1 MVIAACVVVAAII
14 GAAVVLLTNRGGEPP
29 SPSPSPI
36 AAQQAPPDVDSAGA
50 PVSLGKR
57 SGGRCDG
64 DPMPDGR
71 YEHVI
76 NGQVIAVTKVF
87 YDPAKHEACALLTKD
102 KANGGFG
109 TSSYLPLTLCNSAGL
124 CDFDWFNYPH
134 EAGP

>member
-1 MVIAACVVVAAII
+1 
-14 GAAVVLLTNRGGEPP
+14 
-29 SPSPSPI
+29 
-36 AAQQAPPDVDSAGA
+36 
-50 PVSLGKR
+50 
-57 SGGRCDG
+57 
-64 DPMPDGR
+64 MPDGR

-134 EAGP
+134 EAGPVKVQSVDNGCVSWRSSMQDTQGAEWLVRDVVRQVGC